1 MKIKSIR
8 AVSAD
13 FLRPPVLDESV
24 SKKSRPS
31 WASSGPVA
39 NPMTRYGRYAEFRP
53 LWMPNWENFGCL
65 VEAEDGTWGFAV
77 GNHGKPVATIID
89 EYLGPRL
96 VGENCMAIEK
106 IYDMMVRMGSPYGA
120 TGLHSYAV
128 SAIDLALWDLKGKI
142 LDRPVYELLGGPARE
157 ELFCYSTGGDTD
169 WYMELGFKATK
180 LPCKYGPAD
189 GLDGL
194 KKNVEFIG
202 STRELIGDDVELMLD
217 CWMGFDI
224 EYAVR
229 LAEELRPF
237 KLKWMEE
244 ILPSEDFDA
253 HAELRRRVPWQTLAT
268 GEHWYT
274 TVPFQHAASKHL
286 VDIMQ
291 PDINWVGGMTAIVKI
306 CAIAEAANISV
317 IPHGGGNTPY
327 GQHACFAMPA
337 IPWTECSSGI
347 LGIAPKD
354 KTEKIFRSNKSF
366 PGMSVPNNSK
376 MVPSNAPGFGLE
388 INKGDLKP
396 YKY

>member
-142 LDRPVYELLGGPARE
+142 LDRPVYELLGGPARD

-237 KLKWMEE
+237 KLKWMED
-244 ILPSEDFDA
+244 ILNPEDFDA
-253 HAELRRRVPWQTLAT
+253 HVELRRRVPWQTLAT

-337 IPWTECSSGI
+337 IPWTECYIATPPGVPI
-347 LGIAPKD
+347 ERLG
-354 KTEKIFRSNKSF
+354 SNKSF
-366 PGMSVPNNSK
+366 PGMSVPKNSK

-388 INKGDLKP
+388 IDKGDLKP

>member
-337 IPWTECSSGI
+337 IPWTECYIATPPGVPI
-347 LGIAPKD
+347 ERLGG
-354 KTEKIFRSNKSF
+354 NKSF

-388 INKGDLKP
+388 IDKGDLKP